1 MKLTINWLKELVNLP
16 AGLKGDG
23 EEGPHAIAKT
33 LTMAGIEVE
42 SLRPFYQDPGVV
54 VGLVTEVR
62 PHLRADRLSLAVV
75 DIGDQKLSV
84 VCGARN
90 VRVGIKSPLAKAG
103 TALPSG
109 AIVKATSIRGESS
122 DGMLCSERE
131 LNLSQHH
138 EGIMILPDDAPLGK
152 PLFPYLGLNDWIL
165 EIGVTPNR
173 GDCLGVLGLAREV
186 AALTGGSL
194 RRPPSSHPGK
204 VSKVK
209 QSSLLPV
216 VKVEIQDSRLCPR
229 YSARM
234 VSDLR
239 PGPSPAWMRF
249 RLEACGI
256 RSINSV
262 VDVTNYVM
270 LETGQPLHAFDLD
283 QLKAKRIVIRPAGDT
298 KRFVALDGTERE
310 LARED
315 LLICDGDVPVALAGI
330 MGGLNSEVGPTTTS
344 VLLES
349 ANFDALTIR
358 RTAKRL
364 DTHTEASHRFE
375 RGVDPEGT
383 LAALD
388 RAVFLL
394 GEISN
399 GQPVKGVVDRYPR
412 RKRPSPI
419 KIRDQKVKDILGIE
433 LSRKEIERILKSLG
447 VKVQARSKR
456 EIKALPP
463 SYRTDLSREA
473 DMIEELARLHGYEK
487 IPATLPLIRAQGG
500 TVDPYLRWGRGLRN
514 FLIGEGLTE
523 VINLPFT
530 SREMNQHF
538 QGLWDDQRAPVS
550 VLNPLKQEDSEMR
563 LSLMPAL
570 VANLRSHIDQRAR
583 SYSRFELGKVF
594 CLNPDGS
601 TEENTYLA
609 AILHGQ
615 REQRGLRTRET
626 AFSFLSLKGLAE
638 GILEV
643 FGVESR
649 TVWTSDDIPPFLH
662 HGKAASLKWDGLKIG
677 SLGEIHPDICEEL
690 GLPAFLTLEL
700 DFGKLVQ
707 YARNEF
713 KVRVLPRFP
722 SVERDL
728 AIVVEEAFPSQRII
742 NWIKGLGHSIIE
754 DVQIF
759 DQYSGSPIPEGKK
772 SMAYSISYRA
782 SNRTLTD
789 EEVNSIHHDL
799 TSKMCQEFGATLRE

>member
-1 MKLTINWLKELVNLP
+1 
-16 AGLKGDG
+16 
-23 EEGPHAIAKT
+23 
-33 LTMAGIEVE
+33 
-42 SLRPFYQDPGVV
+42 
-54 VGLVTEVR
+54 
-62 PHLRADRLSLAVV
+62 
-75 DIGDQKLSV
+75 
-84 VCGARN
+84 
-90 VRVGIKSPLAKAG
+90 
-103 TALPSG
+103 
-109 AIVKATSIRGESS
+109 
-122 DGMLCSERE
+122 
-131 LNLSQHH
+131 
-138 EGIMILPDDAPLGK
+138 
-152 PLFPYLGLNDWIL
+152 
-165 EIGVTPNR
+165 
-173 GDCLGVLGLAREV
+173 
-186 AALTGGSL
+186 
-194 RRPPSSHPGK
+194 
-204 VSKVK
+204 
-209 QSSLLPV
+209 
-216 VKVEIQDSRLCPR
+216 
-229 YSARM
+229 
-234 VSDLR
+234 
-239 PGPSPAWMRF
+239 
-249 RLEACGI
+249 
-256 RSINSV
+256 V

-270 LETGQPLHAFDLD
+270 LETGQPLHAFDID

-298 KRFVALDGTERE
+298 KRFVALDATERE

-330 MGGLNSEVGPTTTS
+330 MGGSNSEVSPTTRS

-349 ANFDALTIR
+349 ANFDALAIR

-364 DTHTEASHRFE
+364 GLHTEASHRFE

-399 GQPVKGVVDRYPR
+399 GQPVKGIVDRYPR

-419 KIRDQKVKDILGIE
+419 QIRDQKVKDILGIE

-447 VKVQARSKR
+447 VKVQTRSKR
-456 EIKALPP
+456 GIKVLPP
-463 SYRTDLSREA
+463 SYRPDLSREA

-487 IPATLPLIRAQGG
+487 IPATLPLIRTQGG
-500 TVDPYLRWGRGLRN
+500 IIDPYLRWGRGLRN
-514 FLIGEGLTE
+514 FQIGEGLTE

-550 VLNPLKQEDSEMR
+550 VLNPLKQDDSEMR

-570 VANLRSHIDQRAR
+570 VANFRSNIDQRAR

-601 TEENTYLA
+601 TEENTCLA

-615 REQRGLRTRET
+615 REQRGLRTGELV
-626 AFSFLSLKGLAE
+626 FSFLSLKGLAE

-677 SLGEIHPDICEEL
+677 SLGEVHPDICEEL
-690 GLPAFLTLEL
+690 SLPAFLTLEL

-728 AIVVEEAFPSQRII
+728 AIVVEEAFSSQQII

-772 SMAYSISYRA
+772 SLAYSISYRA
-782 SNRTLTD
+782 SDRTLTD
-789 EEVNSIHHDL
+789 EEVSSIHHDL
-799 TSKMCQEFGATLRE
+799 TSRMCQEFGATLRE